1 MKVYD
6 VVVLSSMSIAATLL
20 FRRLIKIRKS
30 VALFNRLCERLQF
43 KTMPKSYFRVA
54 ISGTTKGIGKACLDL
69 LSGFESV
76 EVCPISRIDCRSM
89 GIHIEL
95 TNALSC
101 KNCAEMLNKMWFT
114 DERIDSGED
123 IVVHNAG
130 VFHSSKVSDVLT
142 VNALAPCYITEALC
156 NSYQSCV
163 RSRSLRFVYVGS
175 RLEKRSNVDDS
186 NIRETIS
193 NGLLDIE
200 TYRNDNS
207 YADSKRA
214 VMLHTSYMCSKY
226 RDSPLLSFGVVTP
239 GMVNTDIGRTSVNFL
254 VWFITAPLRFL
265 FLRHPIEGAVA
276 VLYAAFS
283 DKNGLYAGD
292 PGEILEYIPD
302 SRSACGGRVL
312 SELIRDYYM

>member
-1 MKVYD
+1 MKVSD
-6 VVVLSSMSIAATLL
+6 VVVLSSMSIAATLF
-20 FRRLIKIRKS
+20 FRRLIKIRSS
-30 VALFNRLCERLQF
+30 VALFNRLCERLKF
-43 KTMPKSYFRVA
+43 ETRPKSYFRVA
-54 ISGTTKGIGKACLDL
+54 ITGTTKGIGKACLDL
-69 LSGFESV
+69 LTGFESV
-76 EVCPISRIDCRSM
+76 EVCPISRIDCGSV
-89 GIHIEL
+89 GIHVEL
-95 TNALSC
+95 RNALSC
-101 KNCAEMLNKMWFT
+101 NNFADSLTKMWFT
-114 DERIDSGED
+114 GERIHSGED

-130 VFHSSKVSDVLT
+130 VFRSSVLSDVFR

-156 NSYQSCV
+156 NSYQSSAS
-163 RSRSLRFVYVGS
+163 SRSLRFVYVGS

-186 NIRETIS
+186 NIRETFLNGIS
-193 NGLLDIE
+193 DIE
-200 TYRNDNS
+200 ACRNENA

-226 RDSPLLSFGVVTP
+226 RELRPVSFGVVTP
-239 GMVNTDIGRTSVNFL
+239 GMVNTDIGRSSVTAL

-283 DKNGLYAGD
+283 DQNGLYAGD

-312 SELIRDYYM
+312 SELIRDYFK